1 MRRTIIIAVIAIAIA
16 LGGWWAYNN
25 FVAQP
30 EDTTAA
36 DAAAQEAALAELEN
50 VIWASGNL
58 VPEKWAGLS
67 PAVNGTLSAVYVA
80 EGDQIEAGTVLAELD
95 NGVLHS
101 QIDVAAA
108 AVSEAEAA
116 RDKLLAGAT
125 TAEIDAANAD
135 IKAAEAAI
143 ALAQAQLQQAKEG
156 VLAAET
162 EVGIAQAQ
170 YAELASHP
178 TQSERIAAQKE
189 VDMAKAAVDQAQAAY
204 DIVRGNPH
212 IGALPQSA
220 DLHRATLA
228 YEAAQAAYDAVL
240 RGATRQELA
249 VAQARIDSVKEQVA
263 VAEAQIPAAEAGVQ
277 SAQAQ
282 LAHAQAA
289 LDALNLEVSAEDL
302 AVAEAAITSA
312 KASLAATAAQL
323 EQTQIIAPF
332 DGQVGTVFIRI
343 GELATPGVSVMMLG
357 DTGHMWVET
366 TDLRETDV
374 TRITEGMPVEV
385 TFDAVPDRAFNGTIV
400 RIAPMS
406 TVEQGSTNYTVI
418 VEVDDLDPGLRW
430 GMTAFVNIDAG
441 GQ

>member
-1 MRRTIIIAVIAIAIA
+1 MKRTIIIVAIIIVVA
-16 LGGWWAYNN
+16 LGGWWAYNTY
-25 FVAQP
+25 VVQP
-30 EDTTAA
+30 EEPTAA
-36 DAAAQEAALAELEN
+36 DVAAEEAALAELEN
-50 VIWASGNL
+50 VIWASGKL

-80 EGDQIEAGTVLAELD
+80 EGDQIEAGTVLTELD

-101 QIDVAAA
+101 QVDVAAA

-116 RDKLLAGAT
+116 RDQLMAGST
-125 TAEIDAANAD
+125 TAEIAAANAD
-135 IKAAEAAI
+135 IASAQAAI
-143 ALAQAQLQQAKEG
+143 ALAQAQLQQAIEG
-156 VLAAET
+156 VTAAET
-162 EVGIAQAQ
+162 QIAISQAQ
-170 YAELASHP
+170 YNELASHP
-178 TQSERIAAQKE
+178 TQAERIAAQKE
-189 VDMAKAAVDQAQAAY
+189 VDMTKAAVDQAQAAY

-228 YEAAQAAYDAVL
+228 YEAAQAAYSAVI

-249 VAQARIDSVKEQVA
+249 VLQAQIDSAKEQVA
-263 VAEAQIPAAEAGVQ
+263 VAEAQIPAADAGVQ
-277 SAQAQ
+277 SAEAQ

-289 LDALNLEVSAEDL
+289 RDALDVGATTEDI
-302 AVAEAAITSA
+302 AAAEARIASA
-312 KASLAATAAQL
+312 KAGQASSEAQL

-332 DGQVGTVFIRI
+332 DGQVGTIFVRT
-343 GELATPGVSVMMLG
+343 GELATPGVPVMMLG
-357 DTGHMWVET
+357 DTSQMRVET

-374 TRITEGMPVEV
+374 TRIKEGMPVEM
-385 TFDAVPDRAFNGTIV
+385 TFDAIPDRTFTGTIV

-406 TVEQGSTNYTVI
+406 TVDQGSTNYTVI
-418 VEVDDLDPGLRW
+418 VEVDDLDPSLRW

>member
-1 MRRTIIIAVIAIAIA
+1 MKKTIIIIAIVIAVA
-16 LGGWWAYNN
+16 LAAWWAYNN
-25 FVAQP
+25 FVVQP
-30 EDTTAA
+30 EEPNAA
-36 DAAAQEAALAELEN
+36 DVAAQEAALAELEN
-50 VIWASGNL
+50 VIWASGKL
-58 VPEKWAGLS
+58 MPEKWAGLS

-80 EGDQIEAGTVLAELD
+80 EGDQIEAGTVLTELD

-101 QIDVAAA
+101 QVDVAAA

-116 RDKLLAGAT
+116 RDKLLAGST

-135 IKAAEAAI
+135 IAAAEAAI

-156 VLAAET
+156 VTAAET
-162 EVGIAQAQ
+162 QVGISQAQ
-170 YAELASHP
+170 YNELASHP
-178 TQSERIAAQKE
+178 TRAERIAAQKE

-228 YEAAQAAYDAVL
+228 HEAAQAAYNAVVQ
-240 RGATRQELA
+240 GATRQQLA
-249 VAQARIDSVKEQVA
+249 VVQAQIDSASEQVA
-263 VAEAQIPAAEAGVQ
+263 VAEAQIPAADAGVQ
-277 SAQAQ
+277 SAEAQ
-282 LAHAQAA
+282 LARAQAA
-289 LDALNLEVSAEDL
+289 LDALGLGATAEDQ
-302 AVAEAAITSA
+302 AVAEARIDSA
-312 KASLAATAAQL
+312 RASLASTEAQL
-323 EQTQIIAPF
+323 QQTQIIAPF
-332 DGQVGTVFIRI
+332 AGQVGTIFVRT
-343 GELATPGVSVMMLG
+343 GELATPGVPVLMLG
-357 DTGHMWVET
+357 DTSQMRVET

-374 TRITEGMPVEV
+374 TRIEEGMPVEV
-385 TFDAVPDRAFNGTIV
+385 TFDAVPDRTFSGTIV

-418 VEVDDLDPGLRW
+418 VEVDDLDPSLRW